1 MPIYPTP
8 DQFAV
13 LAKADI
19 EGPVQMLN
27 LLQFKERAEYE
38 DGRETTLTGR
48 EAYALYAEQMIP
60 FVEAGGGRLV
70 HSAEAHLLVVGDGEL
85 EWDLVGIVEYP
96 SKEAFLALVQRP
108 EVAEFSVHRT
118 AGLAHQL
125 LVACSATAGL
135 S

>member
-1 MPIYPTP
+1 MPIYP
-8 DQFAV
+8 

-27 LLQFKERAEYE
+27 LLQFKQRAEYE
-38 DGRETTLTGR
+38 DGRETTLSGR

-70 HSAEAHLLVVGDGEL
+70 HSSEAQLLMIGDGEL

-108 EVAEFSVHRT
+108 EVAEFSVHRA

-125 LVACSATAGL
+125 LVACSATPGL